1 MSQHPDSFAQHVHAM
16 IAAHLTPAAVRKDE
30 TRVLYYMNEM
40 YRHALRNAFNA
51 AANPHHSQPAIETAR
66 RHGLRD
72 VSGDYT
78 LPRGLSAPVL
88 ETYFMVLRH
97 MYLPKNT
104 PAQARTYL
112 HDVLSRI
119 ETLNPQL
126 ATLSYD
132 RNDVYK
138 CYDVLMGVTSGF
150 HTDDIQHYLDGNFYK
165 KSMEN
170 PAYAAKHSAVV
181 AHLND
186 NQLYWVP
193 SPKTLDRILAQKPRQ
208 P

>member
-1 MSQHPDSFAQHVHAM
+1 MPQHPDSFAQHVHSM
-16 IAAHLTPAAVRKDE
+16 IAAHLTPEAVRRDQ
-30 TRVLYYMNEM
+30 TRVVYYMNEM
-40 YRHALRNAFNA
+40 YRHALTHAFNT
-51 AANPHHSQPAIETAR
+51 AANPHHSQPAIETAQ
-66 RHGLRD
+66 RHGLNN
-72 VSGDYT
+72 VSGDYK

-104 PAQARTYL
+104 SEQTYA
-112 HDVLSRI
+112 HMQDVLARI
-119 ETLNPQL
+119 EKLNPQL

-132 RNDVYK
+132 RSNLYN

-150 HTDDIQHYLDGNFYK
+150 HIDDIQHYLDGNFYK

-170 PAYAAKHSAVV
+170 PAYAAKHAAVV

-186 NQLYWVP
+186 NELYWVP
-193 SPKTLDRILAQKPRQ
+193 SPKTMDRILAQKPRK